1 MPPYDRRAEPGYRF
15 GDRRQQ
21 NHNSDFSRMP
31 ETGYGSDE
39 FLRACRLAAAC
50 REVEGTGLR
59 ASLERLKRSAPLAR
73 YHRRLPVTE
82 LRLTDSPPGRM
93 IAEHFAIRA
102 GSHFRYR
109 SAQGVL
115 ALPTDFATYM
125 RGRHRQ
131 ALRTNVG
138 HARREGLTAISYAV
152 DNWRPGI
159 GDERRDIIAA
169 GPIERWMII
178 DADGRC
184 VGDSILSVDREVA
197 LLHGLVSFAPNARWL
212 LHAAIIERLC
222 GDCEVLLTNTE
233 NVYLLAPGH
242 QYLQRLLGF
251 SISRLLIT
259 PPTAPP
265 PAPSSHPAGLR
276 WPPEEPFTCGIAVP
290 APQPEPLVTFAY

>member
-1 MPPYDRRAEPGYRF
+1 MR
-15 GDRRQQ
+15 
-21 NHNSDFSRMP
+21 
-31 ETGYGSDE
+31 ETGYGSEE

-50 REVEGTGLR
+50 REIEGAGLR
-59 ASLERLKRSAPLAR
+59 ASWARLRRSAPLAR
-73 YHRRLPVTE
+73 YHRQLPVTE
-82 LRLTDSPPGRM
+82 LRLTASPPGRM

-115 ALPTDFATYM
+115 TLPAEFADYL

-131 ALRTNVG
+131 ALRTNAG
-138 HARREGLTAISYAV
+138 HARRADLTVTSYAV

-159 GDERRDIIAA
+159 GDDRRDVIAP

-184 VGDSILSVDREVA
+184 VGDSILSVDRHVA
-197 LLHGLVSFAPNARWL
+197 LLHGLVAFAPNARWL

-222 GDCEVLLTNTE
+222 GDCQVLLTNTE

-242 QYLQRLLGF
+242 QHLQRLLGF
-251 SISRLLIT
+251 QISRLRVSRS
-259 PPTAPP
+259 TAPP
-265 PAPSSHPAGLR
+265 PASPQPAGLR
-276 WPPEEPFTCGIAVP
+276 WPPEEPFTCGIARRQ
-290 APQPEPLVTFAY
+290 APEPVFAPA